1 MTVNVHQGVLK
12 KAMGIGLTAVMGIS
26 LLAGCSSDTKNNTAN
41 GNSAAEG
48 EKSTER
54 VTLKVEVFDR
64 GNSPAPHT
72 ITNNYLTKLVQE
84 RFGDPNNIDVE
95 FVPIQRSEEV
105 TKLNVLMASN
115 TDVPDIVF
123 TYDSSL
129 FYRYAQQGGLTD
141 VGALLDEFGPNLKK
155 FIGDETLAFGQLE
168 GKQYSIPGK
177 RAITGRYSSYI
188 RQDWLDKLGLP
199 MPTTTDELYTTLK
212 AFKDKDPGG
221 LGSKNI
227 PMGMALAPAQYET
240 LIYSFMKPI
249 SGDLTYSQRYEL
261 PLHEGF
267 KDSLQ
272 FLNKLYN
279 EGLVSKDFSLDAD
292 KTQLGKD
299 IQNGNVGYWS
309 EDVDVLFYADGTLD
323 NLYKNVEGSKVTPV
337 DVLTNSNVDN
347 KHIKS
352 RYASNGMY
360 IMIPKS
366 SKRAAEAVKYLDW
379 MASGNNLI
387 DMYSGVEG
395 ENYDLVDGIPVVKA
409 EVSQEFAD
417 RLFNAGDMSI
427 ISNGKN
433 IGDQATNEKAWVM
446 GFPERNQEMLKQSIA
461 IANTDTVGPLVFGKP
476 IEAESQYGTTLKDK
490 LDVIIVKTAMVKP
503 EEFEAVY
510 EQEMKDFMSLGGA
523 KLKEELELAIKEL
536 PAQ

>member
-1 MTVNVHQGVLK
+1 MTVNVRQGFLK
-12 KAMGIGLTAVMGIS
+12 KVTGIGLTAVMGAT
-26 LLAGCSSDTKNNTAN
+26 LLAGCSSDSKDNTAN
-41 GNSAAEG
+41 GGAAAEG
-48 EKSTER
+48 ESAKR

-64 GNSPAPHT
+64 GNSPEPHT

-84 RFGDPNNIDVE
+84 RFGEPNNIDVE
-95 FVPIQRSEEV
+95 YVPVQRSEEV

-123 TYDSSL
+123 TYDSSV

-141 VGALLDEFGPNLKK
+141 VGKLLDEHGPNLKK
-155 FIGDETLAFGQLE
+155 FIGEETLSFGQLE
-168 GKQYSIPGK
+168 GQQLAIPGK

-199 MPTTTDELYTTLK
+199 VPKTTDELYTTLK
-212 AFKDKDPGG
+212 AFKEKDPGG

-227 PMGMALAPAQYET
+227 PMGMALAPAQFET

-267 KDSLQ
+267 KDAMQ

-279 EGLVSKDFSLDAD
+279 EGLISKDFSLDED

-323 NLYKNVEGSKVTPV
+323 NLYKNVQGSKVLPV
-337 DVLTNSNVDN
+337 DVLTNPNVDN

-366 SKRAAEAVKYLDW
+366 SKRAVEAIKYLDW
-379 MASGNNLI
+379 MASDNNLI
-387 DMYSGVEG
+387 DIYSGVEG

-409 EVSQEFAD
+409 DAPQDVVD
-417 RLFNAGDMSI
+417 RIYNAGDMAI

-433 IGDQATNEKAWVM
+433 IGDQATNEKAWIS

-476 IEAESQYGTTLKDK
+476 IEGESQYGTTLNDK
-490 LDVIIVKTAMVKP
+490 LAVIIVKTAMAKP
-503 EEFEAVY
+503 EQFEAVY
-510 EQEMKDFMSLGGA
+510 EQEMKDFMSLGGD
-523 KLKEELELAIKEL
+523 KLKTELEQALKEL

>member
-26 LLAGCSSDTKNNTAN
+26 LLAGCSSDSKTNTAN

-212 AFKDKDPGG
+212 AFKEKDPGG

-379 MASGNNLI
+379 MASDNNLI

-409 EVSQEFAD
+409 EVPQEFAD

>member
-12 KAMGIGLTAVMGIS
+12 KAIGIGLTAVMGIS
-26 LLAGCSSDTKNNTAN
+26 LLAGCSSNSDNNKAN
-41 GNSAAEG
+41 GGAAAEG
-48 EKSTER
+48 ESAKR
-54 VTLKVEVFDR
+54 VKLKVEVFDR
-64 GNSPAPHT
+64 GNSPAPYT

-95 FVPIQRSEEV
+95 FVPIQRSEEI

-123 TYDSSL
+123 TYDSSV

-141 VGALLDEFGPNLKK
+141 VGELLNEHGPNLKK
-155 FIGDETLAFGQLE
+155 FIGEDTLTFGQLE
-168 GKQYSIPGK
+168 GQQYAIPGK

-212 AFKDKDPGG
+212 AFKEKDPGN

-267 KDSLQ
+267 KDALQ

-279 EGLVSKDFSLDAD
+279 EGMVSKDFSLDED
-292 KTQLGKD
+292 KTQLAKD

-323 NLYKNVEGSKVTPV
+323 NLYKNVEGSKVLPV
-337 DVLTNSNVDN
+337 DILTNANVDN

-360 IMIPKS
+360 LMIPKS
-366 SKRAAEAVKYLDW
+366 SKRAVEAIKYLDW
-379 MASGNNLI
+379 MASDNNLI
-387 DMYSGVEG
+387 NLQNGVEG
-395 ENYDLVDGIPVVKA
+395 ENYDMEDGIPVVKA
-409 EVSQEFAD
+409 DVPQEFAD
-417 RLFNAGDMSI
+417 RLFNAGDTAI

-476 IEAESQYGTTLKDK
+476 IEAEAQYGNTLNDK
-490 LDVIIVKTAMVKP
+490 LGVIIVKTAMVKP
-503 EEFEAVY
+503 EQFEATY
-510 EQEMKDFMSLGGA
+510 EQEMKDFMSLGGD
-523 KLKEELELAIKEL
+523 KLQQELEQALKEL

>member
-12 KAMGIGLTAVMGIS
+12 KAIGIGLTAIMGVS
-26 LLAGCSSDTKNNTAN
+26 LLAGCSNDSKNNTASE
-41 GNSAAEG
+41 GAAAGESA
-48 EKSTER
+48 KR

-84 RFGDPNNIDVE
+84 KFGDPNNINVE

-123 TYDSSL
+123 TYDSSV

-141 VGALLDEFGPNLKK
+141 VGEILDEYGPNLKK
-155 FIGDETLAFGQLE
+155 FIGEDTLAFGQLE
-168 GKQYSIPGK
+168 GQQYAIPGK

-199 MPTTTDELYTTLK
+199 VPTTTDELYTTLK
-212 AFKDKDPGG
+212 AFKEKDPGN

-227 PMGMALAPAQYET
+227 PMGMALAPAQFET
-240 LIYSFMKPI
+240 LIFSFMKPI

-267 KDSLQ
+267 KDALQ

-279 EGLVSKDFSLDAD
+279 EGMISKDFSLDED
-292 KTQLGKD
+292 KTQLAKD

-323 NLYKNVEGSKVTPV
+323 NLYKNVEGSKVLPV
-337 DVLTNSNVDN
+337 DVLTNANVDN

-366 SKRAAEAVKYLDW
+366 SKRAVEAVKYLDW
-379 MASGNNLI
+379 MASDNNLI
-387 DMYSGVEG
+387 DIQNGVEG
-395 ENYDLVDGIPVVKA
+395 ENYDLVDGIPVAKTD
-409 EVSQEFAD
+409 VSQEFAD
-417 RLFNAGDMSI
+417 RLFNAGDMAI

-433 IGDQATNEKAWVM
+433 IGDQATNEKAWAL
-446 GFPERNQEMLKQSIA
+446 GFPERNREMLTQSIA
-461 IANTDTVGPLVFGKP
+461 IANADTVGPLVFGKP

-490 LDVIIVKTAMVKP
+490 LNVIIVKTAMAKP
-503 EEFEAVY
+503 EQFEAVY
-510 EQEMKDFMSLGGA
+510 EQEMKDYMTLGGTE
-523 KLKEELELAIKEL
+523 LKEELEKSFKEL
-536 PAQ
+536 SAQ